1 MPARN
6 EKRDAAKAEYLAA
19 LHRGEKV
26 NLKELAEKLGV
37 QYQQLRNWK
46 SKDKWDS
53 EAPKKKRGAQPG
65 NKNSKGHR
73 NAAGHHDGAPKG
85 NKNAE
90 KDGAY
95 STIFFDMLSDE
106 EKELAEKTP
115 FGSREALQH
124 ELQILKV
131 REHRILEKI
140 AKYENAD
147 EDQLFISSLTD
158 MRVPGVEKVTG
169 KSKKTDGAIQ
179 TMGMYA
185 KDSAFTRVL
194 KLEEALY
201 KVQGRIAT
209 IANSLR
215 ALEETKQRLEVDKR
229 RLDIMYMRAIG
240 TVEVEDPA
248 AGLFE
253 GMDSEEMPDE
263 AIHE

>member
-1 MPARN
+1 
-6 EKRDAAKAEYLAA
+6 
-19 LHRGEKV
+19 
-26 NLKELAEKLGV
+26 
-37 QYQQLRNWK
+37 
-46 SKDKWDS
+46 
-53 EAPKKKRGAQPG
+53 
-65 NKNSKGHR
+65 
-73 NAAGHHDGAPKG
+73 
-85 NKNAE
+85 
-90 KDGAY
+90 
-95 STIFFDMLSDE
+95 MLSDA
-106 EKELAEKTP
+106 EKELAAKTP

-140 AKYENAD
+140 AKYENAN

-158 MRVPGVEKVTG
+158 MRVPGVDKTTG
-169 KSKKTDGAIQ
+169 ERKKADGAIQ

-185 KDSAFTRVL
+185 KDSAFTRAL

-215 ALEETKQRLEVDKR
+215 ALEETRQRLEVDKR
-229 RLDIMYMRAIG
+229 RLDIMYMRAVG

-253 GMDSEEMPDE
+253 GIDDGEISDE
-263 AIHE
+263 TVHE